1 MARKQKKV
9 TISFFV
15 DKAKQRVALAEA
27 DSDFIDILFSFLTL
41 PLGTIVRLL
50 NKQSN
55 IGCMDK
61 LYGSVENLDVHN
73 FQTEACKTMLLFPQS
88 AAAVRCEDLKVNIDS
103 RESNPRT
110 IYVCRKAGCCA
121 KATCL
126 GSSVLNAR
134 CPHCR
139 ETMDSRRTRAKGNVD
154 AGKLF
159 VKSGDKFM
167 ITDDLRITPF
177 SMEHYLSFIR
187 KLGKEDECTLE
198 EKVMDLGR
206 DEILTL
212 LRRLLV
218 SSSPLTDLF
227 FKNVG
232 VTNDASQGI
241 DIKNMIRV
249 KRESNTEAESKETH
263 INLFLN
269 KSTKKVSF
277 VEVEEDYVNFIFSFL
292 TLPLG
297 ALIKL
302 QNNKSFLG
310 CVDNL
315 YRSATKVSSDK
326 FKSEE
331 CRDILLSPKLA
342 SFFGYTGNMLKVDEI
357 APPKGFCRGCYS
369 CFWNNNDIDCE
380 ASECVHGVK
389 RADFRMLNPKSPE
402 GRTETGGGYA
412 KGKFLVTTDLCVSQ
426 LSASSSLQTVKS
438 QDLSFSDLEM
448 KRAVFGEM
456 QALDLLRSAVTS
468 KTPIDDVLNIFRKAK
483 VEYEFGC

>member
-1 MARKQKKV
+1 
-9 TISFFV
+9 
-15 DKAKQRVALAEA
+15 
-27 DSDFIDILFSFLTL
+27 
-41 PLGTIVRLL
+41 
-50 NKQSN
+50 
-55 IGCMDK
+55 
-61 LYGSVENLDVHN
+61 
-73 FQTEACKTMLLFPQS
+73 
-88 AAAVRCEDLKVNIDS
+88 
-103 RESNPRT
+103 
-110 IYVCRKAGCCA
+110 
-121 KATCL
+121 
-126 GSSVLNAR
+126 
-134 CPHCR
+134 
-139 ETMDSRRTRAKGNVD
+139 
-154 AGKLF
+154 
-159 VKSGDKFM
+159 
-167 ITDDLRITPF
+167 
-177 SMEHYLSFIR
+177 
-187 KLGKEDECTLE
+187 
-198 EKVMDLGR
+198 
-206 DEILTL
+206 
-212 LRRLLV
+212 
-218 SSSPLTDLF
+218 
-227 FKNVG
+227 
-232 VTNDASQGI
+232 
-241 DIKNMIRV
+241 MIRV

-468 KTPIDDVLNIFRKAK
+468 KTPIDDVLNIFGKRRWNMNLVAK
-483 VEYEFGC
+483 EEIKPLD